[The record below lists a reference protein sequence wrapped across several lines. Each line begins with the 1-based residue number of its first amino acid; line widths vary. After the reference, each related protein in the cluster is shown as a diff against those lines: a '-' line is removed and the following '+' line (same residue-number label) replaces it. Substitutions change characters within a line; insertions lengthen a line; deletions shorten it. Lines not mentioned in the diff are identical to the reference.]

1 MNSPGSGA
9 LAGAGRVILSLFSRQ
24 EDVNGEHMRGGSTVD
39 VAGGQPDCIKAP
51 RSLFSIRAMLK
62 QAMER

>member
-24 EDVNGEHMRGGSTVD
+24 EDVNGEHMGGEGALWILLED
-39 VAGGQPDCIKAP
+39 GQTASKPQEAYSPSGQC
-51 RSLFSIRAMLK
+51 
-62 QAMER
+62 

>member
-24 EDVNGEHMRGGSTVD
+24 EDVNGEHMGGEGVLWMLLEDSQT
-39 VAGGQPDCIKAP
+39 ASKPQEAYSPSGQC
-51 RSLFSIRAMLK
+51 
-62 QAMER
+62 